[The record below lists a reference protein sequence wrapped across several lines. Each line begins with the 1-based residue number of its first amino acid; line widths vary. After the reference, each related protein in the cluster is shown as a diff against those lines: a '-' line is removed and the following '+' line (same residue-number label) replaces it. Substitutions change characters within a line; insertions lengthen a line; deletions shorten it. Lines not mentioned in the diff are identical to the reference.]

1 MSNYD
6 TPLALAIV
14 ALALTWW
21 VATAIG
27 KWRTKRRTTANTQAS
42 HQAYADTAS
51 DIDVD
56 VDVDGEF
63 ARLVAPLDEP
73 VYDHEREGL

>member
-1 MSNYD
+1 MSNHD
-6 TPLALAIV
+6 IPLALAII

-21 VATAIG
+21 AATAIG
-27 KWRTKRRTTANTQAS
+27 KWRTKRRTTANTQAP
-42 HQAYADTAS
+42 HQAYADTAT
-51 DIDVD
+51 DDDVA
-56 VDVDGEF
+56 GEF